1 MVNIVN
7 IGSSQ
12 VPPQPLCST
21 SAAHAKAM
29 HVHVMTNDSNHPST
43 ISRCTVADIEQNLS
57 KRAPQPRYGLG
68 RRPFRLD
75 LESLRGRAPCPN
87 EHHHKSKSKNHLLV
101 VDLVVLWNLDFSDPN
116 YNHVGVDM
124 NSAKLA
130 AVATVGY

>member
-1 MVNIVN
+1 NLHLLEP
-7 IGSSQ
+7 IGS
-12 VPPQPLCST
+12 P
-21 SAAHAKAM
+21 
-29 HVHVMTNDSNHPST
+29 VHLPRPKSPHSL
-43 ISRCTVADIEQNLS
+43 SRQSGRCRS

-68 RRPFRLD
+68 HRPFRLD

-87 EHHHKSKSKNHLLV
+87 EHHHKSESKNHLLV